1 MSALFADTYFFVAY
15 LNPKDDCHDLA
26 VHHMTMRPERIVT
39 TVWVLAELGNFLA
52 GYRSRR
58 LFVPLVRRLRGEHR
72 VVIVPASNGLF
83 ERGLA
88 LYGRCRDKDWSVT
101 DCISFTLMK
110 EKALTQALTGDHH
123 FEQAGFAILFKPA

>member
-58 LFVPLVRRLRGEHR
+58 LFVPLV
-72 VVIVPASNGLF
+72 PASNGLF